1 MKYLDY
7 FINSKNYMVAHSKWL
22 IKKIEK
28 RINNLSY
35 RWISMRGRF
44 VLIKFVLEGIHV

>member
-7 FINSKNYMVAHSKWL
+7 FINPKNYMVAHWKWL

-28 RINNLSY
+28 RISNLSY
-35 RWISMRGRF
+35 RWIFMRGRL
-44 VLIKFVLEGIHV
+44 VLIKYVLEGIHV